1 MYRYYIQKRIQL
13 NKDVPQFKDIIKRG
27 YFPALTRHGGIN
39 MINGMKQSFKPS
51 IS

>member
-27 YFPALTRHGGIN
+27 YYPALTRHGGIN
-39 MINGMKQSFKPS
+39 MINGMKQSFKTL
-51 IS
+51 